1 MSDKLPQSRLDP
13 DDLNVSEYIKSII
26 YDLKIIKRKIMS
38 MDKHLTY
45 EFEIQ
50 IFPQIQSNVH
60 HKLDLNHLTLNK
72 VGKNPDLRFNT

>member
-1 MSDKLPQSRLDP
+1 
-13 DDLNVSEYIKSII
+13 
-26 YDLKIIKRKIMS
+26 

-60 HKLDLNHLTLNK
+60 QT
-72 VGKNPDLRFNT
+72 GSIPFNSKQSG